1 VKNSAVWFYLY
12 KKGKYKMNKLIQYR
26 RFIVNIIG
34 ILPLILSLG
43 TSQVA
48 FAATATS
55 DISVTLVA
63 DQSKVKMGQ
72 TITYTATMTNLG
84 PDDAIAVDVVIF
96 LPDQLNVVSMTCDRV
111 SPDGTFCEYSTLAVG
126 ETVVATLVATPT
138 PGTLTHDRKLT
149 VTANVFLEID
159 CSFDPNC
166 TFDPNLSNNSASVT
180 MKLIGKLAHP

>member
-1 VKNSAVWFYLY
+1 MSKL
-12 KKGKYKMNKLIQYR
+12 MNYR

-63 DQSKVKMGQ
+63 DQSQVKMGQ

-84 PDDAIAVDVVIF
+84 PDDANFVDVGF
-96 LPDQLNVVSMTCDRV
+96 SLPDQLNLVSMTCDKGI
-111 SPDGTFCEYSTLAVG
+111 SPDTPFCEYSTLAAG
-126 ETVVATLVATPT
+126 ETVVSTLVATPT
-138 PGTLTHDRKLT
+138 PGSLTHDRKDT
-149 VTANVFLEID
+149 VTANVFFEVD

-166 TFDPNLSNNSASVT
+166 TFDPNTSNNSVSIIT
-180 MKLIGKLAHP
+180 KLIGKLAHP

>member
-1 VKNSAVWFYLY
+1 
-12 KKGKYKMNKLIQYR
+12 MNKLMKYR
-26 RFIVNIIG
+26 RFIMNIIG

-63 DQSKVKMGQ
+63 DQNHVKMGH

-84 PDDAIAVDVVIF
+84 PDDAIAVDVVF
-96 LPDQLNVVSMTCDRV
+96 SLPDQLTVLSFTCDRV
-111 SPDGTFCEYSTLAVG
+111 SPDGLFCEYSTLAVG

-138 PGTLTHDRKLT
+138 SGALTHDRKLT
-149 VTANVFLEID
+149 VTASVFFEVD

-166 TFDPNLSNNSASVT
+166 TFDPNSSNNSASVIT
-180 MKLIGKLAHP
+180 KLIGKLAHP